1 MSLTILDNIV
11 WHSLAGPHIG
21 FTSGTNAARRYV
33 AGFSPIIGFADS
45 TTPDFA
51 ALETCCE
58 SATHFYCGGWSGVA
72 PPGWQIVDDAAGHQ
86 MLWDAPAPEMEA
98 GFTAIRLGP
107 QRVPQMLAL
116 AAAAELP
123 LFGPRS
129 IELGEYIGVYEESEL
144 VAMAGERMTAGSY
157 REVSAVCTH
166 PAFRGWGY
174 ARHLVAELVRRQLHR
189 GETPF
194 LHVMRDNATAIS
206 VYRRM
211 GFRHHQELALRVVQR
226 MPRA

>member
-1 MSLTILDNIV
+1 
-11 WHSLAGPHIG
+11 
-21 FTSGTNAARRYV
+21 
-33 AGFSPIIGFADS
+33 
-45 TTPDFA
+45 
-51 ALETCCE
+51 
-58 SATHFYCGGWSGVA
+58 
-72 PPGWQIVDDAAGHQ
+72 

-129 IELGEYIGVYEESEL
+129 IELGEYIGVFEQGGL

-166 PAFRGWGY
+166 PAFRGRGY
-174 ARHLVAELVRRQLHR
+174 ARRLVAELVRRQLHR

-206 VYRRM
+206 VYRQM
-211 GFRHHQELALRVVQR
+211 GFRHYQELALRVVQR